1 MATQGLLKTA
11 ISVASN
17 EVKDNFTKGIKE
29 GLSEYI
35 AKDLLDIDNKGN
47 DEQRKKDIKLASD
60 LSAGVSID
68 MLIGGAYSIV
78 KGSKNAVKADEKL
91 KESNVNSNTNIK
103 IDINKQNKH
112 IQGTNEFKTANQSGI
127 SRSILTENIEDLL
140 PKLGT
145 GQQVNN
151 IRIGLAGSKERIDFG
166 KVIGYYIDEA
176 GNKLPTTKG
185 IVHYSKNGT
194 HIVPAKPN

>member
-1 MATQGLLKTA
+1 
-11 ISVASN
+11 
-17 EVKDNFTKGIKE
+17 
-29 GLSEYI
+29 
-35 AKDLLDIDNKGN
+35 
-47 DEQRKKDIKLASD
+47 
-60 LSAGVSID
+60 

-91 KESNVNSNTNIK
+91 KESNANSNTNIK

-127 SRSILTENIEDLL
+127 SRSIFIEELL

-151 IRIGLAGSKERIDFG
+151 IRIGLVWIKRKELILE
-166 KVIGYYIDEA
+166 K
-176 GNKLPTTKG
+176 
-185 IVHYSKNGT
+185 
-194 HIVPAKPN
+194 